1 MNLSGE
7 VIGICTAKLG
17 GQHVSGISFAIPI
30 DSAWQVIRQLKRYRN
45 VKRPYI
51 GMKFYTNQQGSGS
64 SRRGSRGF
72 LGGGGGG
79 GGSGSGGGSAAGVK
93 VLEVTPGSPADRA
106 GMREGDT
113 ITGFDGRPVVRNR
126 DILER
131 LGYEYGRSIDVEVLR
146 DGRRESLTI
155 ISSKPPAG
163 RARGDA

>member
-1 MNLSGE
+1 
-7 VIGICTAKLG
+7 
-17 GQHVSGISFAIPI
+17 
-30 DSAWQVIRQLKRYRN
+30 
-45 VKRPYI
+45 
-51 GMKFYTNQQGSGS
+51 MKFYTNQQGPAARAVGAEAS
-64 SRRGSRGF
+64 SEAEAAAEGRG
-72 LGGGGGG
+72 
-79 GGSGSGGGSAAGVK
+79 GGGSAAGVK

-163 RARGDA
+163 RARGNA